1 MLPSVFGENVFDQ
14 LINPSSTRDFF
25 SHDFGSHKVNLMKT
39 DVKENDEAYEKTYRD
54 GSTQHE
60 CWDPDA

>member
-1 MLPSVFGENVFDQ
+1 
-14 LINPSSTRDFF
+14 
-25 SHDFGSHKVNLMKT
+25 MKKNEPKEKKEQEWS
-39 DVKENDEAYEKTYRD
+39 DEIPDDENDEAYEKNYRD